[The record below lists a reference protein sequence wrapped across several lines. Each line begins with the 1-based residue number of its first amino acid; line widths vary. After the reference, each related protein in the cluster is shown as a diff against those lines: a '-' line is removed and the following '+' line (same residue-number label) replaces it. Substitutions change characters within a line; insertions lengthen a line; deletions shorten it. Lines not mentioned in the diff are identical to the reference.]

1 MTKLMVM
8 KGLAAVCWVAL
19 IAPAVWAGE
28 SVLYSV
34 TENTVLYPATN
45 RPVPVSVTESKTEI
59 FALDLET
66 GKKRLVFSD
75 GNARLQLSAFRGG
88 KSIIAGGRRIFAVG
102 VDRQDLANDPRTAG
116 ALYELSTDGSGS
128 VRKVFAIDNFSSPFV
143 SPSGSKIGYMPGDS
157 TETHVVIR
165 DTATGKLLRDAVIF
179 SRTIE
184 AETAGGFGWMP
195 DEKKI
200 FFALSGGL
208 DDEEMFWTTPNSP
221 IGTYVMN
228 EDAGAPQRLAPE
240 STLHPKVGGMEPSP
254 DVAANLIG
262 VLADGEYLFTDS
274 QYNPNGNQ
282 GAMYIYSLNLV
293 KKTQRIFP
301 SPVDGGPASFYLSP
315 SAGKL
320 VLMVQP
326 RVAGGH
332 AGLRAVPTADVWV
345 LDLGSG
351 KQTKVLSFSDTDPTG
366 SKGPW
371 ISLIGWLR
379 DE

>member
-1 MTKLMVM
+1 MTNLTLM
-8 KGLAAVCWVAL
+8 KGLAAVYWVAL

-88 KSIIAGGRRIFAVG
+88 KSIVAAGRRIFAVG

-184 AETAGGFGWMP
+184 AEAAGGFG
-195 DEKKI
+195 
-200 FFALSGGL
+200 L
-208 DDEEMFWTTPNSP
+208 DARREEDF
-221 IGTYVMN
+221 
-228 EDAGAPQRLAPE
+228 
-240 STLHPKVGGMEPSP
+240 
-254 DVAANLIG
+254 
-262 VLADGEYLFTDS
+262 
-274 QYNPNGNQ
+274 
-282 GAMYIYSLNLV
+282 
-293 KKTQRIFP
+293 
-301 SPVDGGPASFYLSP
+301 
-315 SAGKL
+315 
-320 VLMVQP
+320 
-326 RVAGGH
+326 
-332 AGLRAVPTADVWV
+332 LRAQRGV
-345 LDLGSG
+345 
-351 KQTKVLSFSDTDPTG
+351 
-366 SKGPW
+366 
-371 ISLIGWLR
+371 R
-379 DE
+379 R

>member
-1 MTKLMVM
+1 MTKLTVM

-88 KSIIAGGRRIFAVG
+88 KSIVAAGRRIFAVA

-184 AETAGGFGWMP
+184 AEAAGGFGWMP

-228 EDAGAPQRLAPE
+228 EDAGAPHRLAPE
-240 STLHPKVGGMEPSP
+240 SALHPKVGGMEPSP

-282 GAMYIYSLNLV
+282 GAMYIYSLDLV
-293 KKTQRIFP
+293 KGRHRIFP

-326 RVAGGH
+326 KVAGGH

-345 LDLGSG
+345 LDLGSS

>member
-88 KSIIAGGRRIFAVG
+88 KRIIAGGRRIFAVA

-165 DTATGKLLRDAVIF
+165 DTATGKLLRDAVIL

-184 AETAGGFGWMP
+184 AEAAGGFGWMP

-315 SAGKL
+315 SADKL

>member
-1 MTKLMVM
+1 MKARALM
-8 KGLAAVCWVAL
+8 ACWILFVA
-19 IAPAVWAGE
+19 PTVWAGE

-34 TENTVLYPATN
+34 TENSVVYPARN
-45 RPVPVSVTESKTEI
+45 RPVPVSITESKTEI

-75 GNARLQLSAFRGG
+75 GKARLQLSALRGG
-88 KSIIAGGRRIFAVG
+88 KSIVVAGRRIFAVA

-116 ALYELSTDGSGS
+116 ALYELSTDGSGG
-128 VRKVFAIDNFSSPFV
+128 VRKVFAIDNFSSLFV

-157 TETHVVIR
+157 TETHVAIR

-184 AETAGGFGWMP
+184 AEAAGGFGWMP
-195 DEKKI
+195 DEKRI

-240 STLHPKVGGMEPSP
+240 SALHPKVGGMEPSP
-254 DVAANLIG
+254 DVAASLIG
-262 VLADGEYLFTDS
+262 VLADGEYLLTDS

-282 GAMYIYSLNLV
+282 GAMYVYSLDLV
-293 KKTQRIFP
+293 NKTQRIFP
-301 SPVDGGPASFYLSP
+301 SPVHGGLTSFYLSP

-320 VLMVQP
+320 VLMAQP
-326 RVAGGH
+326 RVAGGQ

-351 KQTKVLSFSDTDPTG
+351 KPTKVLSFSDTDPTG
-366 SKGPW
+366 TKGPW
-371 ISLIGWLR
+371 ISLIGWLQ
-379 DE
+379 D